1 MGDQVSTASPSIST
15 AKDAKDAKDRSQQSP
30 TFDAAAHDN
39 TAFFLKLSYL
49 AYLANPA
56 VKSLF
61 LHRTQIQ
68 A

>member
-1 MGDQVSTASPSIST
+1 MYVFCI
-15 AKDAKDAKDRSQQSP
+15 QQSRD
-30 TFDAAAHDN
+30 FDAAAHDN
-39 TAFFLKLSYL
+39 RAFFLKLSYL